1 MFPDPKVFQRIT
13 SVLGVLFCVSV
24 LSATAFT
31 PGAEAGEA
39 IFLMG
44 NDAVQ
49 LGRASSGVASPRT
62 SYWSYMNPASMVDLD
77 RRFDVNLYNIY
88 DSFKLKPRGVLGN
101 RLDGT
106 LESDKFFNVLSTSMI
121 LPLKNGTLGCG
132 IFIPS
137 GSGVEYPHSRNI
149 ISRLFDGNGD
159 RRLAYQHFRG
169 VLAYGHEFD
178 NGWALGVGLHL
189 SLSRFRT
196 DHLTLGLTTANYD
209 NQWDSAFGAGLGVG
223 VYRRWE
229 RFAVGANYTSRHW
242 TEGMDKYND
251 LLSSPLDMP
260 RSLQVGI
267 AYKLA
272 PTLEITADYKW
283 LQWRRVNSYGSPIF
297 RGGGFGW
304 TNQNGIKL
312 GLEWQ
317 ALPKWTL
324 MAGYAYSNTP
334 IRSDGVFLA
343 GLVPV
348 IFEHHITGGASYKI
362 NDQSTIHLTG
372 GWAPKTS
379 MKESGD
385 GDLLSRLGKGT
396 EIEGSAISA
405 MLGYSY
411 MW

>member
-1 MFPDPKVFQRIT
+1 MILKAGMPTKP
-13 SVLGVLFCVSV
+13 VLVLCCA
-24 LSATAFT
+24 LSLVAAVPATVAH
-31 PGAEAGEA
+31 AGEG

-44 NDAVQ
+44 NDAIQ

-77 RRFDVNLYNIY
+77 RRIDVNLYNIY
-88 DSFKLKPRGVLGN
+88 DSFKLKPRGILGN
-101 RLDGT
+101 RLDGD
-106 LESDKFFNVLSTSMI
+106 LVSNELFHVLSTGVI
-121 LPLKNGTLGCG
+121 LPLKNGTLGGG
-132 IFIPS
+132 IFVPS

-196 DHLTLGLTTANYD
+196 DHLTLGLSTASYD

-229 RFAVGANYTSRHW
+229 RFAIGANYTSRHW
-242 TEGMDKYND
+242 TESMDKYED
-251 LLSSPLDMP
+251 LLKSPLDMP
-260 RSLQVGI
+260 RSFQIGM
-267 AYKLA
+267 AYNLTPKL
-272 PTLEITADYKW
+272 EVTADFKW

-304 TNQNGIKL
+304 TNQSGIKL

-317 ALPKWTL
+317 AHPKWTL
-324 MAGYAYSNTP
+324 MAGYAYSNSP
-334 IRSDGVFLA
+334 IRSDGVFLS

-348 IFEHHITGGASYKI
+348 IFEHHLTGGVSYKI
-362 NDQSTIHLTG
+362 NDKHAVHLTT
-372 GWAPKTS
+372 GWAPKTAVR
-379 MKESGD
+379 ESGD

-396 EIEGSAISA
+396 ELEGSAISA

-411 MW
+411 TW